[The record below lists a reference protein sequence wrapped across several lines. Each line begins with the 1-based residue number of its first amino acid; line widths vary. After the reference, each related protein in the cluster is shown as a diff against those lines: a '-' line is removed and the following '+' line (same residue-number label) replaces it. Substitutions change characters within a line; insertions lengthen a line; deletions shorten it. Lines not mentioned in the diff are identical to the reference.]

1 MPLRHRSRGGQILRS
16 KFARHRLPG
25 VRSYHASVEPDD
37 AARLDRLE
45 RQVQFLLQ
53 HIGVDPDIA
62 AADGAA
68 FDGAVPMSGPVAGP
82 AMSPDIVALVAA
94 GKPIEAIKLYRQVT
108 GAGLKEA
115 KDVIDGMRGDLGLT
129 RRR

>member
-1 MPLRHRSRGGQILRS
+1 
-16 KFARHRLPG
+16 
-25 VRSYHASVEPDD
+25 VEPDD

-53 HIGVDPDIA
+53 HIELDPDIA
-62 AADGAA
+62 GADDATFDVA
-68 FDGAVPMSGPVAGP
+68 FPVGGPIAGP
-82 AMSPDIVALVAA
+82 AMSPDIAALVAA
-94 GKPIEAIKLYRQVT
+94 GKPIEAIKLYRQLT

-115 KDVIDGMRGDLGLT
+115 KDVIDGLRGDLSVT

>member
-1 MPLRHRSRGGQILRS
+1 M
-16 KFARHRLPG
+16 
-25 VRSYHASVEPDD
+25 EPDD

-45 RQVQFLLQ
+45 RQVEFLLQ

-62 AADGAA
+62 ASDGAA
-68 FDGAVPMSGPVAGP
+68 FDGAFPVGGPIGGPIGGPFAGP
-82 AMSPDIVALVAA
+82 DLSPDIAALVAA
-94 GKPIEAIKLYRQVT
+94 GKPIEAIKLYRQMT

-115 KDVIDGMRGDLGLT
+115 KDVIDGLRGDLGLT